1 MKEKTEKKRQR
12 TYLKTKTFL
21 TWDRIQTSRSRK
33 HSASNKMNPKSSTP
47 RHIVIKMTKIE
58 DKQKSWDFPS
68 GPVKNLPAKAEDTGF
83 DPWSWKTPH
92 ATEQLSPCATTTE
105 PVSCNY

>member
-12 TYLKTKTFL
+12 TYLKIKTFL

-33 HSASNKMNPKSSTP
+33 HNASNKMNPKSSTP

-58 DKQKSWDFPS
+58 DKQR
-68 GPVKNLPAKAEDTGF
+68 NLGT
-83 DPWSWKTPH
+83 SLVV
-92 ATEQLSPCATTTE
+92 QLRICLPKQRTQVLIPGLGRSHMQQ
-105 PVSCNY
+105 SN